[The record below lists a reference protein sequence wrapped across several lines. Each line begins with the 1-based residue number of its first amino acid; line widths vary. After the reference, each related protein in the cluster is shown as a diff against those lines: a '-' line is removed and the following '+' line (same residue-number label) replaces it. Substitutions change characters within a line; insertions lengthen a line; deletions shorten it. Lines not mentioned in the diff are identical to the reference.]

1 VIVVLDNRDSFVFNL
16 ARHIHLLGVPA
27 AVVPSDAIDAAGLL
41 RLAPRAVVISPGPC
55 TPVEAGCSI
64 EAVRACRGRVPVL
77 GVCLGHQAIA
87 AALGAAVVRAREPVH
102 GRTSAVHHDG
112 VDLFAGIPSPMT
124 ACRYHSLVVDGGTL
138 PRGLA
143 VTARDDEGTIMAIAH
158 AADGLYG
165 VQFHPESILTR
176 HGFRLLANFL
186 VAAGIPHR
194 ADLVAALDADVAR
207 QAAPAAAPR
216 GAAADRGGD
225 AGDGRVV
232 TF

>member
-16 ARHIHLLGVPA
+16 ARHFHLLGVPA
-27 AVVPSDAIDAAGLL
+27 AVVPSDAIDAAGVL
-41 RLAPRAVVISPGPC
+41 RLAPRALVVSPGPC
-55 TPVEAGCSI
+55 TPAEAGCSVAAI
-64 EAVRACRGRVPVL
+64 RACRGRVPVL

-112 VDLFAGIPSPMT
+112 VNLFAGIPNPMT
-124 ACRYHSLVVDGGTL
+124 ACRYHSLVVDKGVL

-158 AADGLYG
+158 EADGLYG

-186 VAAGIPHR
+186 VAAGIPHH
-194 ADLVAALDADVAR
+194 ADLVEPLDADVAR
-207 QAAPAAAPR
+207 Q
-216 GAAADRGGD
+216 GAASPDSRAT
-225 AGDGRVV
+225 DGCGTDRVV

>member
-1 VIVVLDNRDSFVFNL
+1 
-16 ARHIHLLGVPA
+16 
-27 AVVPSDAIDAAGLL
+27 
-41 RLAPRAVVISPGPC
+41 
-55 TPVEAGCSI
+55 
-64 EAVRACRGRVPVL
+64 VL

-112 VDLFAGIPSPMT
+112 VNLFAGIPNPMT
-124 ACRYHSLVVDGGTL
+124 ACRYHSLVVDGGAL

-158 AADGLYG
+158 EADGLYG

-186 VAAGIPHR
+186 VAAGIPHH
-194 ADLVAALDADVAR
+194 AELVASLDADVAR
-207 QAAPAAAPR
+207 QGAAAPDPR
-216 GAAADRGGD
+216 AGDERGGQR
-225 AGDGRVV
+225 GGERIV